1 MGWMDHVDRRTSIDG
16 CWRPATVLL
25 VLASIWPLAGCATD
39 PPRPAPTESVR
50 PRIGQVVDA
59 DTGKPIDG
67 GLILDVFYLWPPHGF
82 GNFPTSKVFR
92 DSAQAVTDGEGRF
105 TLSGPLD
112 SGSSGSWYTDGLHIF
127 KPGYGPW
134 RFRGQDEVAPLTQAE
149 EWSWRRQAWD
159 RFTTSGVVIELRPLR
174 THEERLKYIDR
185 GWAASDRLGAGFS
198 RETPFGFFYFFDV
211 PLDRLTDF
219 QHAVDEERASLALP
233 PRRLDGRRQ
242 PR

>member
-1 MGWMDHVDRRTSIDG
+1 
-16 CWRPATVLL
+16 
-25 VLASIWPLAGCATD
+25 
-39 PPRPAPTESVR
+39 
-50 PRIGQVVDA
+50 VVAA
-59 DTGKPIDG
+59 DTGQPIDG
-67 GLILDVFYLWPPHGF
+67 AVILDVFYLWPPRGF

-105 TLSGPLD
+105 TLSGPFD
-112 SGSSGSWYTDGLHIF
+112 SGSWYTDGLHIF

-134 RFRGQDEVAPLTQAE
+134 RFRGQNEVEPLTQAE
-149 EWSWRRQAWD
+149 ESSWRQQTWN

-174 THEERLKYIDR
+174 TREERLKYIDR

-198 RETPFGFFYFFDV
+198 RETPFGLYFFDV

-219 QHAVDEERASLALP
+219 QRAVDEERASLGLG
-233 PRRLDGRRQ
+233 PRRLDGRRE

>member
-1 MGWMDHVDRRTSIDG
+1 
-16 CWRPATVLL
+16 
-25 VLASIWPLAGCATD
+25 
-39 PPRPAPTESVR
+39 
-50 PRIGQVVDA
+50 VVDA

-67 GLILDVFYLWPPHGF
+67 AVILDVFYLWPLRGF
-82 GNFPTSKVFR
+82 GNFPTPKVFR

-105 TLSGPLD
+105 TLSGPFD

-134 RFRGQDEVAPLTQAE
+134 RFQGRNEVEPLKQAE
-149 EWSWRRQAWD
+149 EWSWRRQTWD

-174 THEERLKYIDR
+174 TREERLKYIDR
-185 GWAASDRLGAGFS
+185 GWAAGDRLGAGFS
-198 RETPFGFFYFFDV
+198 RQTPFGLYFFDV

-219 QHAVDEERASLALP
+219 QRAVDEERASLALP